1 MQCLLDITDKIY
13 CINLDRRTDRWQSV
27 IEEFTKIGLKDK
39 VERVSAVEASPGIKG
54 CTFSHYNIIKQAK
67 ENKYK
72 SILIFEDDVEFIRV
86 DEFEA
91 TISNALLQLQNLGI
105 DYDMFYLGGNVKGT
119 QNKKVSN
126 NLVELNNVKTTHAYI
141 VTEKMYDIILNIFD
155 SRGIHESP
163 SWDGGDL
170 NRLNIDFRY
179 ATDIAPHYNVYGVWP
194 MLAKQAAGIS
204 DLDGNFHEYKLDEKW
219 EKLTYGN

>member
-1 MQCLLDITDKIY
+1 MKCLLDITDKIY
-13 CINLDRRTDRWQSV
+13 CINLDRRTDRWQNV
-27 IEEFTKIGLKDK
+27 IKEFDKIGLKGK
-39 VERVSAVEASPGIKG
+39 VERVSAVEATPGIKG
-54 CTFSHYNIIKQAK
+54 CTLSHYNIIKQAK

-86 DEFEA
+86 GEFEA
-91 TISNALLQLQNLGI
+91 TINNALLQLQNLGI

-126 NLVELNNVKTTHAYI
+126 NLVKLNNVKTTHAYI
-141 VTEKMYDIILNIFD
+141 VTEKMYNTILNIFD
-155 SRGIHESP
+155 SRGIHKSP
-163 SWDGGDL
+163 SWDGSDS

-179 ATDIAPHYNVYGVWP
+179 ATDLAPYYNVYGVWP

-204 DLDGNFHEYKLDEKW
+204 DLDGKFHEYKLDEKW